1 MAAALLMAS
10 VLAPLVPVSILN
22 GALFLPGLLG
32 LPIPALVVLGLLRQR
47 WWAWWVAVVLGSFWL
62 AGSAF
67 RLVGGLTSDDLS
79 LIGPS
84 SMILLL
90 VVPTVFL
97 AAAIILLLRADGR
110 APFRRVV

>member
-1 MAAALLMAS
+1 MAS
-10 VLAPLVPVSILN
+10 VSAPLAAVSILN
-22 GALFLPGLLG
+22 GALFLPGFLG

-67 RLVGGLTSDDLS
+67 RLVGAW
-79 LIGPS
+79 PA
-84 SMILLL
+84 SMILLF
-90 VVPTVFL
+90 VVPTVLL
-97 AAAIILLLRADGR
+97 AAAMILLLRADGR